1 MNRRTVFLCSRS
13 SASSGLSLKNERI
26 MTKILNCEKWT
37 EKVRI
42 LLNTIDRNN
51 IFNQT
56 EFLAL
61 VTNIIDCYEPE
72 LLCGNY
78 TQQLFIV
85 LYKYVYAYGMNDMIA
100 NILISNVASYF
111 AEYYYYVLKIFSLD
125 LDYLY
130 ENRNNLK

>member
-1 MNRRTVFLCSRS
+1 
-13 SASSGLSLKNERI
+13 

>member
-26 MTKILNCEKWT
+26 MTKIFNCEKWT